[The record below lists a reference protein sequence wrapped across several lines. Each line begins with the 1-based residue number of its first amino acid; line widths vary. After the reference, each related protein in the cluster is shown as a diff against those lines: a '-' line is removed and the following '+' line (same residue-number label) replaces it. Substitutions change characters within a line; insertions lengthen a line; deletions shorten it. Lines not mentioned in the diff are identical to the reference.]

1 MLFPRSSVL
10 TRKEPLSRPPPDEA
24 TLIER
29 AARNDQDAIATL
41 YDLYAPKIYSYIY
54 HRVNDQLTTE
64 DLTGQVFL
72 QMLEAVKRKNAWHTS
87 FSGWL
92 YRIAHNLIVDHY
104 RQRGRATHTDIDES
118 PNIVAHNSDPFQKA
132 AANLEND
139 ALLRA
144 INKLTEE
151 QAQVVTLRFL
161 EGYSIKEV
169 ATMLDKTEGAIKAL
183 QYRGVASL
191 RRIMNEQP

>member
-1 MLFPRSSVL
+1 M

-24 TLIER
+24 TLVAR
-29 AARNDQDAIATL
+29 AARNDQDAIAAL

-54 HRVNDQLTTE
+54 HRTSDQIVTE

-72 QMLEAVKRKNAWHTS
+72 RMIEAVKAERAWHTS

-92 YRIAHNLIVDHY
+92 YRIAHNLVVDYY
-104 RQRGRATHTDIDES
+104 RRRGRAIHTDIDES
-118 PNIVAHNSDPFQKA
+118 PNIPAHNSDPYKLA
-132 AANLEND
+132 AAILDSD
-139 ALLRA
+139 ALVRA
-144 INKLTEE
+144 IGELTEE

-161 EGYSIKEV
+161 EGYNIAEV
-169 ATMLDKTEGAIKAL
+169 AEILGKTEGAIKAL

-191 RRIMNEQP
+191 RRIMKNGQ

>member
-1 MLFPRSSVL
+1 LLFPRSSVL

-29 AARNDQDAIATL
+29 ASRNDQEAIATL

-54 HRVNDQLTTE
+54 RRVNDQLVTE

-72 QMLEAVKRKNAWHTS
+72 RMIEAVRTQSAWHTS

-92 YRIAHNLIVDHY
+92 YRIAHNLVVDHY
-104 RQRGRATHTDIDES
+104 RRRGRAIHTDIDES
-118 PNIVAHNSDPFQKA
+118 PNIPAQDSDPYKKA
-132 AANLEND
+132 AALLDSD

-144 INKLTEE
+144 IGELTEE

-161 EGYSIKEV
+161 EGYSITEV
-169 ATMLDKTEGAIKAL
+169 ATLLDKTEGAIKAL

-191 RRIMNEQP
+191 RRIMKNGQ

>member
-1 MLFPRSSVL
+1 M
-10 TRKEPLSRPPPDEA
+10 TRKEPLSRPPPDET

-29 AARNDQDAIATL
+29 AARNDQEAIATL

-54 HRVNDQLTTE
+54 HRVNDQLVTE

-72 QMLEAVKRKNAWHTS
+72 RMIEAVKSQKAWHTS

-92 YRIAHNLIVDHY
+92 YRIAHNLVVDHY
-104 RQRGRATHTDIDES
+104 RRRGRATHTDIDES
-118 PNIVAHNSDPFQKA
+118 PNIIAQDSDPYQKA
-132 AANLEND
+132 AALLDND

-144 INKLTEE
+144 IGELTEE
-151 QAQVVTLRFL
+151 QARVITLRFL
-161 EGYSIKEV
+161 EGYSISEV
-169 ATMLDKTEGAIKAL
+169 AARLDKTEGAIKAL

-191 RRIMNEQP
+191 RRIMKNKP